1 MRSRLLVLSSIIA
14 GLLAAP
20 SAVFAQHVF
29 HRDYVYRHA
38 DRSRYDY
45 DRDRYD
51 RYDVHA
57 RVQRALQAAER
68 ADRAEA
74 RAQARSLERAE
85 SRSRAAEQRAD
96 REFFRRDLAARIHER
111 IEASRA
117 RSRYRW

>member
-1 MRSRLLVLSSIIA
+1 MRSRLLLLSCIIA
-14 GLLAAP
+14 GLAASP
-20 SAVFAQHVF
+20 SVGLAQHVV
-29 HRDYVYRHA
+29 HRDYVYRHT
-38 DRSRYDY
+38 
-45 DRDRYD
+45 DRDRYDYYRD

-57 RVQRALQAAER
+57 RVDRALQAAER
-68 ADRAEA
+68 ADRAEV
-74 RAQARSLERAE
+74 RAHFRAMERAE

>member
-14 GLLAAP
+14 GLVAAP

-38 DRSRYDY
+38 DHSRYDY
-45 DRDRYD
+45 DRD

-74 RAQARSLERAE
+74 RAHARSLERAE

-111 IEASRA
+111 IEASRG